1 MKILSRQSA
10 IAALLLSLCTPA
22 VALAAGEL
30 TVADVQAT
38 TGLANVK
45 EVGVG
50 SIPGAR
56 GTINFAREDGK
67 LLVMVTLGAA
77 SDYAEAAQAFEQ
89 RTAVIGLGDEA
100 FTPAAAP
107 WALYVRNGS
116 RLVGIGS
123 GLDPATGEQILSAE
137 QIRQLA
143 TVVLSRL

>member
-1 MKILSRQSA
+1 MKTLSRHTA
-10 IAALLLSLCTPA
+10 VAALLLSLCAPA
-22 VALAAGEL
+22 MALAAGEL
-30 TVADVQAT
+30 TVADIQAT

-77 SDYAEAAQAFEQ
+77 SDYAEAAKAFEQ
-89 RTAVIGLGDEA
+89 RSAVSGLGDEA
-100 FTPAAAP
+100 FTPTAAP
-107 WALYVRNGS
+107 WALYVRKGTQ
-116 RLVGIGS
+116 LVGIGS

-137 QIRQLA
+137 QIRRLA